1 MCPFNDSGK
10 YKVNVKL
17 GTIVKGQIVVTSRVG
32 YINTITH
39 IEKCFGGRDSLIRE
53 NN

>member
-1 MCPFNDSGK
+1 MYPFNDSGK

-17 GTIVKGQIVVTSRVG
+17 GTIVKGKIVVTSRVG

-39 IEKCFGGRDSLIRE
+39 IDKCFGGRDLLICE
-53 NN
+53 TN